1 MSVEPPVN
9 VESSTPAE
17 SAARVVQPLH
27 AAPPVVGLPRP
38 EDAAGFRAVLARTS
52 FRRLW
57 IGQVFAQLADKFL
70 MFALLVFINQRSGIA
85 SAESLLMIAYTLPS
99 VFLSTA
105 AGVYADRHDKRHL
118 MVGTNLIRAAIVMLV
133 PLFSWL
139 TGFSGGSW
147 LLLVPITLAFSS
159 VGQVF
164 APAEAASIP
173 SLVSRNQ
180 IMGATSLFMTTVV
193 VTLVLGVPLAS
204 LCIATNPLLPF
215 YIGAFLF
222 VVAAASIWRIPAK
235 LRAEQTGSME
245 HPDLLRELK
254 EGLAVLRGVAA
265 LRLALVELTV
275 ALVVVFTLFA
285 LGPSYMTT
293 VLHRSANDTYI
304 VLIPATL
311 GIIIVA
317 SVLGQGAPKVQRS
330 RIVTTSM
337 IAAGAMLTAIGLIPT
352 VLSSLHVSS
361 LLLPAA
367 IVIALGFGAALGVLL
382 ISAFTV
388 LQEATTPESRGR
400 IFGGIFAVINAAIA
414 VPLLLAGVLAD
425 VFHSADVPLAGLGVL
440 LLAGGLAAHTKWRV
454 AMQALDHPSSQ

>member
-9 VESSTPAE
+9 VEA
-17 SAARVVQPLH
+17 SADTEQIVRHAQPLH
-27 AAPPVVGLPRP
+27 AAPPVVGRPKP
-38 EDAAGFRAVLARTS
+38 EDAAGFRAVLARKS

-70 MFALLVFINQRSGIA
+70 MFALLVFINLRSGIA

-118 MVGTNLIRAAIVMLV
+118 MVGTNLIRAGIVMLV
-133 PLFSWL
+133 PLLSWL
-139 TGFSGGSW
+139 TGFSGGAW
-147 LLLVPITLAFSS
+147 LLLIPITLAFSS

-173 SLVSRNQ
+173 SLVSRDQ

-204 LCIATNPLLPF
+204 LCIAKNPLLPF
-215 YIGAFLF
+215 YVGAILF
-222 VVAAASIWRIPAK
+222 IVAAASIWRIPAS
-235 LRAEQTGSME
+235 LRTEQTASTE

-254 EGLAVLRGVAA
+254 EGLAILRGVAA
-265 LRLALVELTV
+265 LRIALVELTV

-293 VLHRSANDTYI
+293 VLHRSPNDTYI

-311 GIIIVA
+311 GIIVVA
-317 SVLGQGAPKVQRS
+317 SVLGQGSPNIQRS
-330 RIVTTSM
+330 RLVTASM
-337 IAAGAMLTAIGLIPT
+337 IAAGVMLTGIGVIPT
-352 VLSSLHVSS
+352 VLSSLHIAA
-361 LLLPAA
+361 LLLPVTIA
-367 IVIALGFGAALGVLL
+367 IALGFGAALGVLL

-388 LQEATTPESRGR
+388 LQEATTAESRGR

-425 VFHSADVPLAGLGVL
+425 VFHSADVPLGGLGVL
-440 LLAGGLAAHTKWRV
+440 LLIGGVLAHTKWRV
-454 AMQALDHPSSQ
+454 AMQALDRPGTG

>member
-1 MSVEPPVN
+1 
-9 VESSTPAE
+9 
-17 SAARVVQPLH
+17 
-27 AAPPVVGLPRP
+27 VVGRPRP

-99 VFLSTA
+99 VFLSSA
-105 AGVYADRHDKRHL
+105 AGVYADRHDKRQL
-118 MVGTNLIRAAIVMLV
+118 MVGTNLVRAAIVMLV

-139 TGFSGGSW
+139 TGFSGGTW
-147 LLLVPITLAFSS
+147 LLLIPITLAFSS

-173 SLVSRNQ
+173 SLVSRDQ

-193 VTLVLGVPLAS
+193 ITLVLGVPLAS
-204 LCIATNPLLPF
+204 LCIAATPLLPF

-235 LRAEQTGSME
+235 LKAEKAGSIE

-293 VLHRSANDTYI
+293 VLHRNASDTYI

-317 SVLGQGAPKVQRS
+317 SVLGQGALNVRRS
-330 RIVTTSM
+330 RLVSTSM
-337 IAAGAMLTAIGLIPT
+337 IAAGAMLTAIGVIPA
-352 VLSSLHVSS
+352 VLRSVHLEG
-361 LLLPAA
+361 LLLPATVA
-367 IVIALGFGAALGVLL
+367 IGLCFGAALGVLL

-425 VFHSADVPLAGLGVL
+425 VFHSAEVPLGGLGVI
-440 LLAGGLAAHTKWRV
+440 LLAGGVAAHTKWQV
-454 AMQALDHPSSQ
+454 ALQALDRPGTH